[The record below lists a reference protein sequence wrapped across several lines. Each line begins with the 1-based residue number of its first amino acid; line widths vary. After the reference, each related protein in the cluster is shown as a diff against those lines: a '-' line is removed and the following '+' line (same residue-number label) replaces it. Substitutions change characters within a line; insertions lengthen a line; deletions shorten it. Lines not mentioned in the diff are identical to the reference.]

1 MRLPISKR
9 KTQTAITIVLFLAP
23 IIIGLLIFQWYPL
36 FTGIRNSFFQ
46 MKLINP
52 DAAKFIGLDNY
63 VKLFQ
68 DPTFYRALLNTFYY
82 LVGVMLIQIPIALG
96 LAIFLNQG
104 IKGTPIIRTAIFAPL
119 VASEAVIVLIW
130 NMMLYPSS
138 GVFNVLINSIGIPM
152 QGFLTDPNQAKLVII
167 MMLVWKDVGFSMI
180 LLLAGL
186 QGIPNE
192 FYDSAS
198 IDGAGR
204 WASFR
209 FITIPLIKRSL
220 IIASFMAT
228 ISSFRIFT
236 PILIMTHGG
245 PQDSTINVIYYI
257 YEQAF
262 QFQQLGYGSAIA
274 VIMIIIL
281 AIVTFIQSR
290 VLHTEVEY

>member
-1 MRLPISKR
+1 MHFSLSHR

-36 FTGIRNSFFQ
+36 FTGVRNSLFQ

-52 DAAKFIGLDNY
+52 GAAKFIGLENY

-82 LVGVMLIQIPIALG
+82 LAGVMLIQIPIALG

-104 IKGTPIIRTAIFAPL
+104 IKGTPFIRTAIFAPL

-130 NMMLYPSS
+130 NMMFYPSS
-138 GVFNVLINSIGIPM
+138 GVINVLINTIGIPM

-167 MMLVWKDVGFSMI
+167 LMLVWKDVGFSMI

-186 QGIPNE
+186 QGIPSE
-192 FYDSAS
+192 FYESAA
-198 IDGAGR
+198 IDGAGK

-209 FITIPLIKRSL
+209 FVTIPLLKRSL
-220 IIASFMAT
+220 IIATFMAT

-236 PILIMTHGG
+236 PILIMTQGG
-245 PQDSTINVIYYI
+245 PQDSTINVIYYM

-262 QFQQLGYGSAIA
+262 QFQKLGFASAIA
-274 VIMIIIL
+274 VIMMVLL

-290 VLHTEVEY
+290 VLRTEVEY